1 MWACWVCRF
10 FGIKNIGSLTLGM
23 SNLGAASGTLNS
35 GTDDDNDATCLE
47 GGCVGTLNVGG
58 EGRSVLG
65 MPSFGIE
72 KNGMSG
78 TLMSRTGK
86 TTASGTTLRS
96 LGRMWWGTTG
106 RRQQCPIL
114 ALTLASLLAL
124 PIAAVTI
131 ARCRSQRQ
139 GRPEDVIATAKTLSP
154 PPPLTDIAARPP
166 PPLKTMT
173 AISTQPLQRPST
185 SSRPPLSLLPSPLH
199 LLQPLSPSLPS
210 QLLSPLSLL
219 PLSPPPPPL
228 PPPPMP
234 PPPHPHHC
242 LRRHHCCSL
251 CQRHCTSNAPVD
263 GWLLCPLLL
272 LACCVVRHPNL
283 SAPPRRA
290 VIDVNDDRYR
300 CRR

>member
-1 MWACWVCRF
+1 MERFKVCHWRANVGMLGMSN

-58 EGRSVLG
+58 EETSVLG

-96 LGRMWWGTTG
+96 LGRMRWGTTG

-124 PIAAVTI
+124 PIAAVVI

-173 AISTQPLQRPST
+173 AIQCSLCSGRQHHRGHRYRCCRHHCICCSHCRRPC
-185 SSRPPLSLLPSPLH
+185 PLSCYH
-199 LLQPLSPSLPS
+199 R
-210 QLLSPLSLL
+210 
-219 PLSPPPPPL
+219 
-228 PPPPMP
+228 
-234 PPPHPHHC
+234 C
-242 LRRHHCCSL
+242 RCCRCRRHH
-251 CQRHCTSNAPVD
+251 R
-263 GWLLCPLLL
+263 
-272 LACCVVRHPNL
+272 
-283 SAPPRRA
+283 
-290 VIDVNDDRYR
+290 R
-300 CRR
+300 CRRRRCHRHHTLTIASAVTIAAAFANVIAPPKLL